1 MHDSG
6 RVRRREAARNLRHDV
21 EPLAQ
26 SELGPTQH
34 LPVNEFTDHVSI
46 ADVVLRLLPQCRRFE
61 N

>member
-6 RVRRREAARNLRHDV
+6 RVRRREATRNLRRDV
-21 EPLAQ
+21 ERLAQ

-34 LPVNEFTDHVSI
+34 LPVNEFADVSI